1 MYVCVQ
7 SISAANAC
15 FLAFRLSLA
24 FSCLTFLTT
33 IWGAGIVFTWL
44 LNITGI
50 SALLVWISIG
60 VISVRFRRAYEAQ
73 GRSLDDLPYRQPLY
87 PLLPVGVV
95 VLGTAMFV
103 AEGYAA
109 VRQEPFEPRVSGYS
123 YFRPGLG

>member
-1 MYVCVQ
+1 
-7 SISAANAC
+7 
-15 FLAFRLSLA
+15 
-24 FSCLTFLTT
+24 
-33 IWGAGIVFTWL
+33 VFTWL

-109 VRQEPFEPRVSGYS
+109 VRQEPFEPRVSGHS
-123 YFRPGLG
+123 YLRLGLG